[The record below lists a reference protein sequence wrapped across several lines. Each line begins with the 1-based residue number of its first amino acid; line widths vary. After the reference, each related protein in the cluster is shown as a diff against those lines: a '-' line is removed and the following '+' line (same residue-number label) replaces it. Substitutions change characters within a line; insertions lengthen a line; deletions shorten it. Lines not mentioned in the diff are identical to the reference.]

1 MHYIRRAS
9 AMGQVEELPADVPP
23 HSSDHNDRVGGWIS
37 RQDVDRSLQ
46 VPFSVLCCILLY
58 CVVLYRIVLYCVV
71 LHRIGSCTV
80 PTLVRYYCI
89 VIFSSIDLDLNLELV
104 LRESNRSFA

>member
-58 CVVLYRIVLYCVV
+58 CVVLYRIV
-71 LHRIGSCTV
+71 SCTV